1 MRGVRMNNIG
11 HQLKKMRLNREI
23 EIEKL
28 AILSGLNT
36 ATISAIEEGELDVQ
50 VSTLA
55 KISDVLN
62 CSFSIGDVSI

>member
-1 MRGVRMNNIG
+1 MNNIG

-28 AILSGLNT
+28 ALLSGLN
-36 ATISAIEEGELDVQ
+36 AGTIEAIEEGELDVQ
-50 VSTLA
+50 VSILA

>member
-1 MRGVRMNNIG
+1 MNNIG
-11 HQLKKMRLNREI
+11 HQLKKMRLIREI

-28 AILSGLNT
+28 ALLSGLN
-36 ATISAIEEGELDVQ
+36 AGTIAAIEEGELDVQ
-50 VSTLA
+50 VSILA

>member
-1 MRGVRMNNIG
+1 MNSIG

-28 AILSGLNT
+28 AHLSGLNVEMI
-36 ATISAIEEGELDVQ
+36 AAIEEGELDVQ

-55 KISDVLN
+55 KLSSVLR
-62 CSFSIGDVSI
+62 CSFAVGDMSI

>member
-1 MRGVRMNNIG
+1 MNNIG

-28 AILSGLNT
+28 ASLSGLT
-36 ATISAIEEGELDVQ
+36 AGTIAAIEEGELDVQ
-50 VSTLA
+50 VSILA

-62 CSFSIGDVSI
+62 CSFSIGDISI

>member
-1 MRGVRMNNIG
+1 MRRLTMNHIG

-28 AILSGLNT
+28 ALLSGLS
-36 ATISAIEEGELDVQ
+36 AGTIAAIEEGEVDVQ

>member
-1 MRGVRMNNIG
+1 MNNIG

-28 AILSGLNT
+28 ALLSGLN
-36 ATISAIEEGELDVQ
+36 AGTIAAIEEGELDVQ